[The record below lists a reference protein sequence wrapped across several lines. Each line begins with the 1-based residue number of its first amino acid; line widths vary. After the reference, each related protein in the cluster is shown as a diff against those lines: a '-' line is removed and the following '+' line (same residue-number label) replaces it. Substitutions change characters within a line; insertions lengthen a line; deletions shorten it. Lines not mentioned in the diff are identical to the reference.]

1 MVFVIGVL
9 PVPCLLVAVIIL
21 LTGLE
26 HRPFRKAAFVE
37 PSAASNARGRLISLK
52 FSFALPVKYKKKTGG
67 QWCSFDTTPLLR
79 ESAVPAKKRAAPPRQ
94 AAAVVGLA
102 PARTAE
108 IVGGR
113 RVVGLNI
120 GSRFSWTQSR

>member
-1 MVFVIGVL
+1 MVFVIGIL

-26 HRPFRKAAFVE
+26 HRPFRKASFVE

-67 QWCSFDTTPLLR
+67 QWCSFETTPLLR
-79 ESAVPAKKRAAPPRQ
+79 ESGVPAKKRAAPRRQ

-108 IVGGR
+108 IIGGGGSS
-113 RVVGLNI
+113 VVNI